1 MPAMRLACAISGMV
15 AVHARQAVFT
25 ALAGVPGVVR
35 AEVELGRAEVWFT
48 PGTSFDAAEAG
59 LIAAIEAA
67 GYRVTETWALKTD
80 LPTVDIQD

>member
-25 ALAGVPGVVR
+25 ALSGVPGVVR

-59 LIAAIEAA
+59 LVAAIEAA
-67 GYRVTETWALKTD
+67 GYLVTETWSLRND
-80 LPTVDIQD
+80 LPTIQEAD